1 MIYYFKKV
9 ILAKVDV
16 VFEQTVDIGTD
27 ILHDDAELI
36 ILKAFTCWANDIMK
50 LGNEPMLFV

>member
-36 ILKAFTCWANDIMK
+36 ILKSFTCWTNDIMK